1 MSSSDEMHITIG
13 HSPASDGWGFVGS
26 VKIADHECYR
36 SQRVFN
42 TPGEALQETRLIMGD
57 VLGTLLAGQE
67 WRTLNDKAGHTPT
80 RADLRLGLVSSDTAP
95 DTDNPP
101 TTDRHTEDASGR

>member
-1 MSSSDEMHITIG
+1 MSSSDAMNTTIG
-13 HSPASDGWGFVGS
+13 YSPASDGWGFVGS

-36 SQRVFN
+36 SLRVFT

-67 WRTLNDKAGHTPT
+67 WRTLHERVGHTPT
-80 RADLRLGLVSSDTAP
+80 RADLRLGLAGSDTAP
-95 DTDNPP
+95 SVNQGPAP
-101 TTDRHTEDASGR
+101 DRHTDDAPGR

>member
-13 HSPASDGWGFVGS
+13 YSPASDGWGFVGS

-36 SQRVFN
+36 SLRVFT

-67 WRTLNDKAGHTPT
+67 WRTLHGKVGHTPT
-80 RADLRLGLVSSDTAP
+80 RADLRLGLVGSDTGEGAVAQP
-95 DTDNPP
+95 EADTP
-101 TTDRHTEDASGR
+101 GR